1 MTASPEGGS
10 GLGGSPGFL
19 LLWGAQS
26 ISTLGASSASFVLGL
41 QVFGDTGS
49 AVALAV
55 LTVMSSTGNIYLA
68 PLAGAF
74 ADRIGHRRAAILA
87 NVVLAIVSAGMFTA
101 SLIGPGRLLGV
112 VYPLVLVSAIAASTL
127 TLTLTASV
135 RRMRQDA
142 DLTRINGV
150 TTLLQRAPVIVAPV
164 VGAALYATV
173 APASVFLVD
182 GLTSL
187 GCVAALLVVRWD
199 APPAPGPRRANPFPG
214 AREGIAW
221 ILRHRGI
228 RDMQIG
234 FAGLN
239 LFNGLGVTAT
249 TAYVILLA
257 GRQWGSASGLA
268 AYTVSAAIG
277 LVAGAAVVAWRGD
290 RIPRLVAITCMPLVL
305 GLVGRASLGVTD
317 ALVLVVAAGFVRN
330 AAIQLQGAP
339 LAAVWQE
346 SAPPA
351 QQGSI
356 LGGARLLGQ
365 GPYPFAVL
373 AGGGLIALL
382 APLGQEEAMRVVL
395 VIAGVGEAACGLGM
409 LGSRHVRALFA

>member
-1 MTASPEGGS
+1 MDDSEADDPNRTSPRPAASGGWS
-10 GLGGSPGFL
+10 RLSASRGFL

-26 ISTLGASSASFVLGL
+26 VSTLGASSASFVLTL
-41 QVFGDTGS
+41 EVFRDTGS

-55 LTVMSSTGNIYLA
+55 LTVMSSAGNIYLA

-87 NVVLAIVSAGMFTA
+87 NVVLATASAVMATV
-101 SLIGPGRLLGV
+101 SLIGPGRLLGL
-112 VYPLVLVSAIAASTL
+112 VYPLVLVSAIAASML
-127 TLTLTASV
+127 TLTLTASI

-173 APASVFLVD
+173 APAYVYVVD

-199 APPAPGPRRANPFPG
+199 APPLAGPRRANPFPG
-214 AREGIAW
+214 ARDGLAW

-228 RDMQIG
+228 REMQIG

-257 GRQWGSASGLA
+257 DRRWGSASGLA
-268 AYTVSAAIG
+268 AYNVSAAVG
-277 LVAGAAVVAWRGD
+277 LVAGAA
-290 RIPRLVAITCMPLVL
+290 
-305 GLVGRASLGVTD
+305 
-317 ALVLVVAAGFVRN
+317 
-330 AAIQLQGAP
+330 
-339 LAAVWQE
+339 
-346 SAPPA
+346 
-351 QQGSI
+351 
-356 LGGARLLGQ
+356 
-365 GPYPFAVL
+365 L
-373 AGGGLIALL
+373 AG
-382 APLGQEEAMRVVL
+382 
-395 VIAGVGEAACGLGM
+395 
-409 LGSRHVRALFA
+409 